1 MSNSILKIEH
11 LDKSFSGVQVLFD
24 VNFQVNGGD
33 VIGLAGENG
42 AGKSTIMKSIA
53 GTNIPDSNKSHITI
67 NGEEIPY
74 GDPLKIQRM
83 GVSVIYQELSLIP
96 QLSVAENLFM
106 RQMSEKKRL
115 SRVKWNEMYE
125 ECDSY
130 LKSIGAFGID
140 PRAMVKSLGI
150 AKKQFVE
157 IAKAVTVNPKF
168 LLMDEP
174 SATLNAVET
183 ENLFR
188 IVERLKKDNVG
199 VIYITHRLEEMFEV
213 CNRLIVLKDGVVV
226 DDCGME
232 GLTREDIINKMV
244 GRKVES
250 FFVQRDHDQKN
261 NATALK
267 VKNLRS
273 DAGVHDVSFELKKG
287 EILGVAGLNGA
298 GRSEMIRAICGL
310 DGGTADELVLN
321 GKAVKNDNILQAM
334 KNGIAYLPEERKTQ
348 GVSLLMSVK
357 ENMSYA
363 ALKKFCNHGVINRA
377 KESKACNEMIQS
389 MNVKC
394 SSPDQLI
401 KNLSGGNQ
409 QKVIIGKW
417 MLNEPD
423 IYLMDEP
430 TRGIDVGAKHE
441 IYELMKKITDQ
452 GASIIFVSSELPELL
467 GVCDRLLVIAG
478 GTVTGELD
486 IEDATEEKVMSY
498 AFVSQEKEENVES

>member
-1 MSNSILKIEH
+1 MPNSVLKVEH
-11 LDKSFSGVQVLFD
+11 LDKSFSGIQVLYD
-24 VNFQVNGGD
+24 VNFQINSGD

-53 GTNIPDSNKSHITI
+53 GTNIPDSNKSRISI
-67 NGEEIPY
+67 DGEEIPY

-96 QLSVAENLFM
+96 ELSVAENLFM
-106 RQMSEKKRL
+106 RQMSTKKRL
-115 SRVKWNEMYE
+115 AKVNWNQMYE
-125 ECDSY
+125 ECDAY
-130 LKSIGAFGID
+130 LKSIGALGID
-140 PRAMVKSLGI
+140 PRVNVSTLGI

-157 IAKAVTVNPKF
+157 IAKAVSVNPKF

-183 ENLFR
+183 ENLFK
-188 IVERLKKDNVG
+188 IVEKLKKEDVG
-199 VIYITHRLEEMFEV
+199 VVYITHRMEELFEV
-213 CNRLIVLKDGVVV
+213 CNRLIILKDGAVV
-226 DDCGME
+226 DDRGME
-232 GLTREDIINKMV
+232 GITKNDIINKMV
-244 GRKVES
+244 GRKVET
-250 FFVQRDHDQKN
+250 FFVQREHNQKDN
-261 NATALK
+261 ETALS

-298 GRSEMIRAICGL
+298 GRSEMIRAVCGL
-310 DGGTADELVLN
+310 DHGTADEMKIH
-321 GKAVKNDNILQAM
+321 GKQVKNNGILDAM

-348 GVSLLMSVK
+348 GISLLMSVK

-363 ALKKFCNHGVINRA
+363 ALKKFCNHGIINRA
-377 KESKACNEMIQS
+377 KELKACDAMIQS

-394 SSPDQLI
+394 SGPDQLI
-401 KNLSGGNQ
+401 RNLSGGNQ

-452 GASIIFVSSELPELL
+452 GASIVFISSELPELL
-467 GVCDRLLVIAG
+467 GVCDRILVIAG
-478 GTVTGELD
+478 GTVTGQLD
-486 IEDATEEKVMSY
+486 IAEATEEKVMSY
-498 AFVSQEKEENVES
+498 AFAAQKKEEG

>member
-1 MSNSILKIEH
+1 MSDSILKIEH

-67 NGEEIPY
+67 NGAEIPY
-74 GDPLKIQRM
+74 GDSLKIQQM

-106 RQMSEKKRL
+106 RQMSERKRL

-125 ECDSY
+125 QCDAY

-140 PRAMVKSLGI
+140 PRAMVNTLGI

-157 IAKAVTVNPKF
+157 IAKAVSVNPKF

-232 GLTREDIINKMV
+232 GLTKEDIINKMV

-273 DAGVHDVSFELKKG
+273 NAGVHDVSFELKKG

-310 DGGTADELVLN
+310 DGGTADELVIN

-377 KESKACNEMIQS
+377 KESKACNEMIRS

-401 KNLSGGNQ
+401 RNLSGGNQ

-467 GVCDRLLVIAG
+467 GVCDRLLVVAG

-498 AFVSQEKEENVES
+498 AFVSKEKKESVEA